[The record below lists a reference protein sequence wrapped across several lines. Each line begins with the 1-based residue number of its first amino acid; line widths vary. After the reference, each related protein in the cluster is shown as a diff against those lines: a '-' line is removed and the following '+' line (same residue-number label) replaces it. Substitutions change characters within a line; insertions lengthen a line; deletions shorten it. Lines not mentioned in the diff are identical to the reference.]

1 MPEISSVTIV
11 GLGYIGLPTAAVIAG
26 VGIPVCGLEM
36 RPDVVE
42 IINSGEVHIT
52 EHGLRALVHDA
63 VESGKLRAVLTPQ
76 PSDAWIIA
84 VPTPINE
91 DHSPDLSCVESAT
104 RQIAQVL
111 RPGDLVV
118 VESTIPPATCDI
130 LVGPL
135 LQELTGLD
143 HRSDYYLAHCPERVI
158 PGRIIEEIVH
168 NDRVIGGT
176 RPEATQ
182 RAAELYAKFVEGE
195 LLLTDAV
202 TAEMCKLAENTYRD
216 VNIALANEFTRI
228 TETLDIDVYEMIEL
242 ANHHPRVNILQPG
255 IGVGG
260 HCIAVDPWFL
270 VYAAPEDAR
279 LIRMAR
285 EINDDRPNDIVRDI
299 VHLAAQRP
307 DAPIALLGLAYK
319 ADVDD
324 LRESPAV
331 HIVSALAAQL
341 NRPLLVVEPFARA
354 LPSTLAQ
361 WPHVRLVTLDEA
373 LSEAAVVAGL
383 VAHRPFRNIP
393 ASALEGKL
401 LADPLRIWSR
411 SG

>member
-1 MPEISSVTIV
+1 MPEIGSVTII

-26 VGIPVCGLEM
+26 VGISVSGLEV
-36 RPDVVE
+36 RPEVVD
-42 IINSGEVHIT
+42 IINSGEIHIT

-63 VESGKLRAVLTPQ
+63 VASGRLRAVLTPQ

-84 VPTPINE
+84 VPTPVNP
-91 DHSPDLSCVESAT
+91 DNSPDLSCVESAT
-104 RQIAQVL
+104 RQIADVL

-118 VESTIPPATCDI
+118 VESTIPPGTCDS

-135 LQELTGLD
+135 LLELTGLD
-143 HRSDYYLAHCPERVI
+143 HRTDYYLAHCPERVI
-158 PGRIIEEIVH
+158 PGRIIEEIIH

-176 RPEATQ
+176 RPEATD
-182 RAAELYAKFVEGE
+182 RAAGLYAKFVEGE

-216 VNIALANEFTRI
+216 VNIALANEFARI
-228 TETLDIDVYEMIEL
+228 SRELQINVYELIEL

-270 VYAAPEDAR
+270 VYAAPDEAR
-279 LIRMAR
+279 LIRTAR

-299 VHLAAQRP
+299 VTLAMERP
-307 DAPIALLGLAYK
+307 DAPVALLGLAYK

-324 LRESPAV
+324 IRESPAV
-331 HIVSALAAQL
+331 HIVAALADQL
-341 NRPLLVVEPFARA
+341 SQPLLVVEPFARE
-354 LPSTLAQ
+354 LPAVLSR
-361 WPHVRLVTLDEA
+361 PHVRLVALEEA
-373 LSEAAVVAGL
+373 LAESAVVAAL
-383 VAHRPFRNIP
+383 VAHRPFRNVP
-393 ASALEGKL
+393 ATALHGKL
-401 LADPLRIWSR
+401 VADPLQIWAKEN
-411 SG
+411 